1 MIPLRDYRPSRG
13 FPFVT
18 VSLIAVNVL
27 VYLYQLTL
35 SDLMNLSCSRL
46 AQQFVSQSDCFFY
59 QYGLVPH
66 WLIGS
71 PTAPSPLAPLP
82 LWATLFSSMFV
93 HAGFLHIAGNMW
105 FLWIFGDN
113 IEDALG
119 KVGFFAFYLF
129 SGLVAAAA
137 QILSSPDSLAPMVG
151 ASGAIA
157 GVLGAYLVL
166 YPWGR
171 VRTLALLGIFIQII
185 DVPALLFLGLWFLL
199 QILVPQGGVAT
210 MAHLGG
216 FIAGALFAL
225 VFRRLILPPE
235 PLGS

>member
-13 FPFVT
+13 FPIIT
-18 VSLIAVNVL
+18 VLLIAANVL
-27 VYLYQLTL
+27 VYLYETALSTQIDLT
-35 SDLMNLSCSRL
+35 CSRL
-46 AQQFVSQSDCFFY
+46 AHQFVSQSDCFFY

-66 WLIGS
+66 WLVSS
-71 PTAPSPLAPLP
+71 PSAPSPVAPLP

-93 HAGFLHIAGNMW
+93 HAGFLHLAGNMW

-113 IEDALG
+113 VEDALG
-119 KVGFFAFYLF
+119 SIGFLLFYFLT
-129 SGLVAAAA
+129 GLVAAAS
-137 QILSSPDSLAPMVG
+137 QVLSSPDSIAPMIG

-171 VRTLALLGIFIQII
+171 VRTLVLLVIFIQIV
-185 DVPALLFLGLWFLL
+185 DLPALLFLGLWFLL

-225 VFRRLILPPE
+225 VFRRHLLPPE
-235 PLGS
+235 PSGP